1 MWKIRS
7 SIIQFAIFNIKVRFQ
22 NTYLGITWAALEPLL
37 YFIVLYV
44 VFTAIRERKEDFA
57 IYLITGVMLY
67 HIFTRGTAGG
77 LGSLTTN
84 AGILKGLK
92 IEKVLFPIITTTSA
106 LILAFVDVGVFFGLM
121 PVFQFVP
128 SWTIVLL
135 PIPIILLLV
144 LILGLSKLL
153 SIANVFVRDTRH
165 IWMII
170 SHVLLF
176 ISPIFWYVDSAN
188 DILLTIHSINPLGQ
202 LIELSHKL
210 VINGQI
216 PVLSDWLYATLLVF
230 IVYVIGAL
238 VFRKFEDRIT
248 EEL

>member
-1 MWKIRS
+1 MSTLDNLWKIRS

-92 IEKVLFPIITTTSA
+92 IEKVLFPIITT
-106 LILAFVDVGVFFGLM
+106 L
-121 PVFQFVP
+121 
-128 SWTIVLL
+128 
-135 PIPIILLLV
+135 
-144 LILGLSKLL
+144 
-153 SIANVFVRDTRH
+153 
-165 IWMII
+165 
-170 SHVLLF
+170 
-176 ISPIFWYVDSAN
+176 
-188 DILLTIHSINPLGQ
+188 
-202 LIELSHKL
+202 
-210 VINGQI
+210 
-216 PVLSDWLYATLLVF
+216 
-230 IVYVIGAL
+230 
-238 VFRKFEDRIT
+238 
-248 EEL
+248 